1 MAQVIGKVNEL
12 DGSFFVRNAEG
23 KISVLNEGDTLYD
36 GDVILGSGSNSNSN
50 FAKVLLADN
59 SKTINV
65 FGDSQ
70 QLFDE
75 TMLTSELS
83 SETVVL
89 DDELNESLL
98 LEASGETLVPEDGQ
112 EQATLTLE
120 EIENLSEAAA
130 GDETAENTEVLTA
143 RLENRTGGEV
153 DVNTD
158 LRDSSTFGG
167 GLLVDDPEAE
177 VIEDELANPSISI
190 AATKS
195 TAYESSFFLSRQI
208 ESEEELDNLE
218 FTVSQDVVSTL
229 DVLVNINL
237 NLGEAEV
244 EDFAFIEY
252 TNSAGTLVTLSSQVD
267 IQNFVDNGATISI
280 PAGSTTAPL
289 ISLFVKNDII
299 YEISEE
305 LSMTISSPVNGILGV
320 TEAFGTIFDDTDGN
334 ESDKPIVSIEATTDT
349 AKEGETTGVVFTV
362 SQTNESNFDTE
373 VDFTV
378 TMNELELAD
387 IASISYTDS
396 TGTTAVTD
404 IADFI
409 ANGVILKIGA
419 NTTDTPTVTIVPVD
433 DDIHEVMENFAGN
446 IALSAGETDAILG
459 TSTDTAKFVDEGDTN
474 EGDKPTVSIEATT
487 DTAKEGETTGVV
499 FTVSQTNESNFDTEV
514 DFTVTMNELEL
525 ADIASISYTDSTGTT
540 AVTDIADFIANG
552 VILKIGAN
560 TTDTPTVTI
569 VPVDDDIHEV
579 MENFAGNIA
588 LSAGE
593 TDAILGTS
601 TDTAKFVDEGD
612 TNEGDKPT
620 VSIEATT
627 DTAKEGETTGVVFT
641 VSQTN
646 ESNFDTEVDFTVT
659 MNELELADIAS
670 ISYTDS
676 TGTTAVTDIADFI
689 ANGVTLKIGANT
701 TDTPTVTIV
710 PVDDDIHEIME
721 NFAGNIALSA
731 GETDAI
737 LGIST
742 DTAKFVDEGDT
753 NEGDKPTVSIEA
765 TIDTATEGEYLNSEK
780 ELYMNDSYFE
790 QELYDQEESYG
801 ELESVLFTISQ
812 DNESNFDTSVDFTLG
827 DLEIEAADIL
837 SITYTDSTGST
848 TLTNPTDISDFVLNG
863 VTLTIGANTTD
874 TPTVRLT
881 PVDDDIYE
889 REETFTGNIA
899 LSAGETDVMLGVST
913 DEARFIDEEDKE
925 GDKPT
930 VKIVA
935 TDDLAVEGV
944 ANDTIVFEISQDNVS
959 NFETKVVAK
968 LDLDE
973 VELADID
980 SITYTDAGGTAT
992 VLSAGQITSLTDGT
1006 GLEVLIPVGS
1016 SGKPSFT
1023 ITAVDD
1029 DIYEQSEEF
1038 GMNIS
1043 GAVNADLGVSSDTA
1057 AIEDE
1062 EDKEGD
1068 KPTVKIVATDDLAVE
1083 GVANDTIVFEISQD
1097 NVSNFETKVVAKLDL
1112 DEVEL
1117 ADIDSITYTDAGG
1130 TATVLSAG
1138 QITSLTDGTGLEVL
1152 IPVGSSGKPSFTI
1165 AVYDDNVSENAESL
1179 AMNISGVMNAT
1190 LGVSSDTAIIIDDE
1204 AKPSLT
1210 INDRTVDEDAGT
1222 MTFTVTLS
1230 GEADADVT
1238 FTYATSDGTAIAGSD
1253 YTAVGG
1259 TGTITAGTTT
1269 TTIEVPILDDNVYE
1283 NTESFNMNLSAPSV
1297 NATIADGLGVG
1308 TITDDE
1314 AKPSLTINDR
1324 TVDEDAGTMTFTVT
1338 LSGEADA
1345 DVTFTYAT
1353 SDGTAIAGSDYTAVG
1368 GTGTITAGTT
1378 TTTIE
1383 VPILDDNVYENTESF
1398 NMNLS
1403 APSVNATI
1411 ADGLGVGTI
1420 TDDEAKPSLTI
1431 NDRTVDED
1439 AGTMTFTVTLSGEAD
1454 ADVTFTYA
1462 TSDGTAIAGSD
1473 YTAVGGT
1480 GTITAGT
1487 TTTTIEVPILD
1498 DNVYENT
1505 ESFNMNLSAP
1515 SVNAT
1520 IADGLGVG
1528 TITDDQTIPVVSI
1541 IASDDLA
1548 IEGSVGNTTLEFTV
1562 SQDKLSEFDT
1572 TVDLDLTLGTVEVED
1587 IDTITYTDSSGTI
1600 VVLNSTSEINDFV
1613 SNGDTLKI
1621 EANSLSAP
1629 SIVITVAQDNIYEA
1643 SEVLTMEISNPSNAI
1658 LGTNSDTGTI
1668 QDINTLPTSVDE
1680 EQTLTFDFNGSATT
1694 NIVLILDTSGSMG
1707 NSAGN
1712 GQTRLSL
1719 AKDALENLITA
1730 YDNIGDVNVQLV
1742 EFAGSATSINFTSG
1756 DAAIAAINAL
1766 TDGGSTNYE
1775 EAIES
1780 AIDNTTFTPSTD
1792 PSVNTLGFFITDGE
1806 PTSESDD
1813 PDSDLLSPSFVSD
1826 WDDFINTTLQVD
1838 QLNVI
1843 GVGTG
1848 ISLTYLNELKVTS
1861 DPVVIVTDPNDLDAT
1876 LQDTIVDGSVSGNA
1890 LDNIDF
1896 NYNGAGQI
1904 DSIIIDGTTYNNS
1917 SPTELEETT
1926 AEGATFKFNFDTG
1939 AYTYEANSSNFMADV
1954 SEVITVN
1961 ASDANGDITTFD
1973 ITINVDVDVIASPA
1987 ILDVSLGNETLIP
2000 VAGSVID
2007 VTNNFNSN
2015 LEGWTGD
2022 ISRSSNEMEIES
2034 GNNSEAI
2041 KTFYFD
2047 TAYVGQ
2053 PLTISFDTDIDT
2065 NGGSKWDSGTDE
2077 FVVEI
2082 NGTEVYSEKDSSDLN
2097 EETHTLTNVF
2107 LKPDGSLDVKFI
2119 VHSGGNSEWV
2129 EIDDFN
2135 IVGTFAPITN
2145 IYQYDMTIN
2154 AGLLDNDGSE
2164 VLSDKVILDNLPSG
2178 ITLKDSNDVEIV
2190 ANGDGTY
2197 SVEVDANGDATAT
2210 LISDTQLANGDI
2222 DDITASID
2230 TTELHGNDTETV
2242 TVNVKAEIDGTAS
2255 AETINGTAADELID
2269 GKAGADTID
2278 AGLGD
2283 DTLVFDPNDLKLD
2296 GGSNSSTDNDTLLL
2310 EGNDGIDFST
2320 LDNSALKNID
2330 TLNLRDGDHTL
2341 EKLSLQDVIDMTDS
2355 ADKTLRITGDSS
2367 DNVELKDGTGAWT
2380 STSTQEIDTVTY
2392 DVYTNSEDSS
2402 YKVLVQQEIADTVV
2416 I

>member
-1 MAQVIGKVNEL
+1 MAQVIGKVNDL
-12 DGSFFVRNAEG
+12 DGSFFVKNAEG

-36 GDVILGSGSNSNSN
+36 GDVILGSGTNSNIN
-50 FAKVLLADN
+50 FIKVLLADN
-59 SKTINV
+59 SKTISV

-83 SETVVL
+83 SETAVL

-98 LEASGETLVPEDGQ
+98 LEAVDDTLVPEDGQ

-120 EIENLSEAAA
+120 EIENLDEAAA
-130 GDETAENTEVLTA
+130 GEETAENTELLTA
-143 RLENRTGGEV
+143 RFEDRTAGEV

-167 GLLVDDPEAE
+167 GLLVDDPEAQ
-177 VIEDELANPSISI
+177 VIEEELPNPILAI
-190 AATKS
+190 EATKD
-195 TAYESSFFLSRQI
+195 TAYESSYFLSRQV
-208 ESEEELDNLE
+208 EFEEELDSLQ
-218 FTVSQDVVSTL
+218 FTVSQDVVSPL

-244 EDFAFIEY
+244 EDFAYIEY
-252 TNSAGTLVTLSSQVD
+252 TDSSGTLVTLFSQSD

-280 PAGSTTAPL
+280 PAGATTAPI
-289 ISLFVKNDII
+289 ISLFVQNDTI

-305 LSMTISSPVNGILGV
+305 LSMTISSPVNGVLGV
-320 TEAFGTIFDDTDGN
+320 SEAFGTIFDDTEGN
-334 ESDKPIVSIEATTDT
+334 ESDKPIVFIDATTDT
-349 AKEGETTGVVFTV
+349 AKEGESTGVVFTI

-373 VDFTV
+373 IDFTL

-404 IADFI
+404 VADFI
-409 ANGVILKIGA
+409 ANGTTLKIAA

-459 TSTDTAKFVDEGDTN
+459 TATDTAKFVDEGDTN

-499 FTVSQTNESNFDTEV
+499 FTISQTNESNFDTEV
-514 DFTVTMNELEL
+514 DFTLTMNELEL

-540 AVTDIADFIANG
+540 AVTDVADFIANG
-552 VILKIGAN
+552 TTLKIAAN

-588 LSAGE
+588 LSVGE
-593 TDAILGTS
+593 TDAILGT
-601 TDTAKFVDEGD
+601 A
-612 TNEGDKPT
+612 
-620 VSIEATT
+620 
-627 DTAKEGETTGVVFT
+627 
-641 VSQTN
+641 
-646 ESNFDTEVDFTVT
+646 
-659 MNELELADIAS
+659 
-670 ISYTDS
+670 
-676 TGTTAVTDIADFI
+676 
-689 ANGVTLKIGANT
+689 
-701 TDTPTVTIV
+701 
-710 PVDDDIHEIME
+710 
-721 NFAGNIALSA
+721 
-731 GETDAI
+731 
-737 LGIST
+737 T

-765 TIDTATEGEYLNSEK
+765 TIDTATEGEYLHNEK
-780 ELYMNDSYFE
+780 QLFLNDSYFE
-790 QELYDQEESYG
+790 QELYDEEESYG

-848 TLTNPTDISDFVLNG
+848 TLTNPTDIADFVLNG

-874 TPTVRLT
+874 KPTVRLT

-899 LSAGETDVMLGVST
+899 LSAGETDAMIGISS

-992 VLSAGQITSLTDGT
+992 VLTAGQITSLTDGT

-1029 DIYEQSEEF
+1029 DIYEKSEEF

-1130 TATVLSAG
+1130 TATVLTAG

-1179 AMNISGVMNAT
+1179 SMNISGEVNAT
-1190 LGVSSDTAIIIDDE
+1190 LGVSSDTAMIIDDE

-1259 TGTITAGTTT
+1259 TGTITAGTTI
-1269 TTIEVPILDDNVYE
+1269 TTIIVPILDDNVYE
-1283 NTESFNMNLSAPSV
+1283 NTESFNMNLSAPSA

-1324 TVDEDAGTMTFTVT
+1324 AVDEDAGTMTFTVT

-1378 TTTIE
+1378 TTTIV

-1403 APSVNATI
+1403 APSA
-1411 ADGLGVGTI
+1411 
-1420 TDDEAKPSLTI
+1420 
-1431 NDRTVDED
+1431 
-1439 AGTMTFTVTLSGEAD
+1439 
-1454 ADVTFTYA
+1454 
-1462 TSDGTAIAGSD
+1462 
-1473 YTAVGGT
+1473 
-1480 GTITAGT
+1480 
-1487 TTTTIEVPILD
+1487 
-1498 DNVYENT
+1498 
-1505 ESFNMNLSAP
+1505 
-1515 SVNAT
+1515 NAT

-1528 TITDDQTIPVVSI
+1528 TITDDQTMPVVSI

-1587 IDTITYTDSSGTI
+1587 IDTITYTNSSGTI
-1600 VVLNSTSEINDFV
+1600 VVLNTTSEINDFV
-1613 SNGDTLKI
+1613 SNGDTLKV
-1621 EANSLSAP
+1621 EAGNLNAP
-1629 SIVITVAQDNIYEA
+1629 AIVITVAEDNIYEA

-1658 LGTNSDTGTI
+1658 LGTNSDTGEI
-1668 QDINTLPTSVDE
+1668 KDINTLPTSVDE
-1680 EQTLTFDFNGSATT
+1680 EQTLTFDFNGSSTT

-1707 NSAGN
+1707 NSAG
-1712 GQTRLSL
+1712 GGHTRLSL
-1719 AKDALENLITA
+1719 AKEALENLITA

-1742 EFAGSATSINFTSG
+1742 EFSGSASSINYTGG
-1756 DAAIAAINAL
+1756 DAAITAINAL
-1766 TDGGSTNYE
+1766 TDGGLTNYE

-1792 PSVNTLGFFITDGE
+1792 PSVNTLGFFITDGS
-1806 PTSESDD
+1806 PTTESDD
-1813 PDSDLLSPSFVSD
+1813 PDSDLLSQSFIDD

-1843 GVGTG
+1843 GIGTN
-1848 ISLTYLNELKVTS
+1848 INNSYLNDLKVTS

-1904 DSIIIDGTTYNNS
+1904 DSIVIDGTTYNNS

-1961 ASDANGDITTFD
+1961 ASDANGDTTSFD
-1973 ITINVDVDVIASPA
+1973 ITINVDVDVVASPA
-1987 ILDVSLGNETLIP
+1987 ILDVSLGNETAIP
-2000 VAGSVID
+2000 VPGDVIN

-2015 LEGWTGD
+2015 LQGWTGD
-2022 ISRSSNEMEIES
+2022 ISRNNNEMEIES
-2034 GNNSEAI
+2034 GSNSEAI

-2047 TAYVGQ
+2047 TDYVGH

-2065 NGGSKWDSGTDE
+2065 NGSNRWDSGSDE
-2077 FVVEI
+2077 FIVQI
-2082 NGTEVYSEKDSSDLN
+2082 NGINVYSEKDSSDLN
-2097 EETHTLTNVF
+2097 EETHTLSNIY
-2107 LKPDGSLDVKFI
+2107 LKPDGSLDVKLI
-2119 VHSGGNSEWV
+2119 VKSGGSSEWV
-2129 EIDDFN
+2129 EIDDFK
-2135 IVGTFAPITN
+2135 IVGTFAPTTN
-2145 IYQYDMTIN
+2145 TYQYDMTID

-2197 SVEVDANGDATAT
+2197 SVELDANGDATAT
-2210 LISDTQLANGDI
+2210 LISDTQLANVDI

-2283 DTLVFDPNDLKLD
+2283 DTLVFDSNDLKLD
-2296 GGSNSSTDNDTLLL
+2296 GGSNSATDNDTLLL

-2320 LDNSALKNID
+2320 LDNSVLKNFD

-2402 YKVLVQQEIADTVV
+2402 YKVLVQQEITDTV